1 MRDGNNGQAVD
12 LMRLKDIVLEHK
24 DLRVGDIQALRQE
37 IDSLTAQLSTE
48 LRTQDL
54 QQSHSA
60 LIAELRY
67 D

>member
-12 LMRLKDIVLEHK
+12 LHRLKDDYLEHK

-37 IDSLTAQLSTE
+37 VDSLTAQLSSE
-48 LRTQDL
+48 LRTQEL

>member
-12 LMRLKDIVLEHK
+12 LQLLKDDYLEHK

-37 IDSLTAQLSTE
+37 VDSLTAQLSTE
-48 LRTQDL
+48 LRTQEL